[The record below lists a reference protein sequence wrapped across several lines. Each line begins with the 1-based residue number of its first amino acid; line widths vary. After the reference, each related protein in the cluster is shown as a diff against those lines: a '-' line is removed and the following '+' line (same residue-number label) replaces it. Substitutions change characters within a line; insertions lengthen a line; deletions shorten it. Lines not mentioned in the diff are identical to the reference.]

1 MIERV
6 KAKIKAL
13 LMWVYNWATTISGV
27 VLGGVAYLPDLI
39 DMISGVNLTPI
50 LPPEHAAKI
59 ITVVAI
65 LKGLAALWRSRRAAG

>member
-1 MIERV
+1 MIEYV
-6 KAKIKAL
+6 KAKIKAFL
-13 LMWVYNWATTISGV
+13 AWLYNWATTISGV
-27 VLGGVAYLPDLI
+27 VFGGLAYLPDLI

-65 LKGLAALWRSRRAAG
+65 LKGLAALWRSRRASI